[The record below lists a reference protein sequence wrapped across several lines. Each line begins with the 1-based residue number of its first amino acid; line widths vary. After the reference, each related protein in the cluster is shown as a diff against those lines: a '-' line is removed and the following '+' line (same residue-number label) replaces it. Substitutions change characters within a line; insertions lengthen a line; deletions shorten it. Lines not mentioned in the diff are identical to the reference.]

1 MLKMWK
7 LSNLSHK
14 RHLQEVVFP
23 NGVVWSKEN
32 DDIEPLS
39 KNEFLFT
46 FGLKSSDYA
55 KKKKDKPSKMKICPL
70 WLPLLDLN
78 QRPSD

>member
-1 MLKMWK
+1 MSIMWQ

-23 NGVVWSKEN
+23 DGIVWSKEN
-32 DDIEPLS
+32 DNIEPLS

-46 FGLKSSDYA
+46 FGLKSISYGEKEERQACISADL
-55 KKKKDKPSKMKICPL
+55 SPL
-70 WLPLLDLN
+70 APPVGLEPTTL
-78 QRPSD
+78 